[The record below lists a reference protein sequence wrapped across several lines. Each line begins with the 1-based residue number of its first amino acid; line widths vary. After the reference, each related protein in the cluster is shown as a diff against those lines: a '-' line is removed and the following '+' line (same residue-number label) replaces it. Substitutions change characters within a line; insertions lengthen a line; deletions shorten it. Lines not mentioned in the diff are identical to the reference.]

1 MDQFDEKLMHLT
13 EIVSF
18 VLDHGRKWSE
28 EKIAQG
34 EKILLLDDTRFLK
47 DIRTSIA
54 HNHDDTENHHY
65 RSQLLKTNRSVVLVT
80 RSLLDALMSYSRV

>member
-1 MDQFDEKLMHLT
+1 M
-13 EIVSF
+13 
-18 VLDHGRKWSE
+18 
-28 EKIAQG
+28 QG
-34 EKILLLDDTRFLK
+34 EKVLLLDDTRFLK

-80 RSLLDALMSYSRV
+80 RSLLDALITYSKVV